1 VTIDPLTLVL
11 LIGVI
16 SIAAFINGT
25 IGLGY
30 ALLGVNALAVVL
42 GAKDAVIVISLLAPV
57 LSSVQAWYHRV
68 HAPIWQRL
76 RSLLVGA
83 FVGTF
88 AGAYLLFVLPAAA
101 ISLALGLFTLWYV
114 ATSLRVDRAPMAAHA
129 ERRLA
134 PLVGLVA
141 GTTNGA
147 VGASGPILGAYL
159 TAIGLRGAEFAF
171 GISLIFFAMSVVR
184 LGTLAVLGQYTAAL
198 VVAAAVLV
206 VPSLG
211 AQRIG
216 FWLQGRLPVRTLYR
230 LVLLV
235 LLVGSLNLIWRGL
248 AGLLAA

>member
-1 VTIDPLTLVL
+1 LNLDPVTLIA

-16 SIAAFINGT
+16 SIAAFVNGT

-30 ALLGVNALAVVL
+30 ALLGVNALALVL

-68 HAPIWQRL
+68 HAPTARRL

-83 FVGTF
+83 FVGSVI
-88 AGAYLLFVLPAAA
+88 GANLLVVLPAPA

-114 ATSLRVDRAPMAAHA
+114 ASALRKERPPMTGGA

-159 TAIGLRGAEFAF
+159 SAIGLRGPEFAF
-171 GISLIFFAMSVVR
+171 GISLVFFGMSLVR
-184 LGTLAVLGQYTAAL
+184 LGTLAVLGQYTVAL
-198 VVAAAVLV
+198 ALAAVVLV
-206 VPSLG
+206 LPSLG

-216 FWLQGRLPVRTLYR
+216 FWLQRRVPVRRLYR

-248 AGLLAA
+248 VGIMA